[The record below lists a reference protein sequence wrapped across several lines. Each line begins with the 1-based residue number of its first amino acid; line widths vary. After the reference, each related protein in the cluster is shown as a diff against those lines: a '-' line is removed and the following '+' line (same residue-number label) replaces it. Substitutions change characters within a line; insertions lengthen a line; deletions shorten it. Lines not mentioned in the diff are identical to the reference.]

1 MNLDKL
7 IPMELKKQRIMT
19 TEILAE
25 QYGTYT
31 ERIRQNYLRNE
42 KRFVEG
48 KHYYKLVGDELRS
61 FKAEYL
67 NDTNLKFAKELLLWT
82 EKGAARHAKILDT
95 DEAWEVY
102 EELEE
107 TYFKV
112 KGNVQALNTSQL
124 SPELQMFN
132 KLFEAMAKQEL
143 ENNQIKEEIKETKE
157 SIQGIRDV
165 VAINSTDWKVDCKS
179 LVIKIAN
186 KLGGFNHIQDVYKEI
201 YSTLEKRM
209 GVQLNIRLTNKRRRM
224 ADEGICKSKRDKLN
238 YIDVIADDKKLIE
251 GYVAIT
257 KELAIKYGAA

>member
-1 MNLDKL
+1 MDKL
-7 IPMELKKQRIMT
+7 IPMELKKQRVMT

-25 QYGTYT
+25 QYGTHT

-107 TYFKV
+107 TYFKI
-112 KGNVQALNTSQL
+112 KENVQALNTSQL

-132 KLFEAMAKQEL
+132 KLFQAMAKQEL

-165 VAINSTDWKVDCKS
+165 VAINSTDWKADCKS

>member
-1 MNLDKL
+1 MDKL
-7 IPMELKKQRIMT
+7 TPMEFKNQRIMT

-48 KHYYKLVGDELRS
+48 KHYYKLIGDELRS

-107 TYFKV
+107 TYFRV
-112 KGNVQALNTSQL
+112 RENVQVLNTSQL

-132 KLFEAMAKQEL
+132 KMFQALANSEL
-143 ENNQIKEEIKETKE
+143 EQKRLKEEIKETKE
-157 SIQGIRDV
+157 EIQGIRDV
-165 VAINSTDWKVDCKS
+165 VALTPNAWRKDTTTLIN
-179 LVIKIAN
+179 KIAM
-186 KLGGFNHIQDVYKEI
+186 KLGGFEHIKDVREESYK
-201 YSTLEKRM
+201 L
-209 GVQLNIRLTNKRRRM
+209 LNDTYKVDVKRRLSNKQKNM
-224 ADEGICKSKRDKLN
+224 AFEGVSKYKINKLN
-238 YIDVIADDKKLIE
+238 PLDVIAEDEKLIN
-251 GYVAIT
+251 GYINIIS
-257 KELAIKYGAA
+257 KMAIKYGAV

>member
-1 MNLDKL
+1 MDKL

>member
-1 MNLDKL
+1 MDKL

-107 TYFKV
+107 TYFRVRMEQPK
-112 KGNVQALNTSQL
+112 L
-124 SPELQMFN
+124 SKELQAIFMLDG
-132 KLFEAMAKQEL
+132 KQQEL
-143 ENNQIKEEIKETKE
+143 EQEIIVVKDEVKDLKDNLPLLGVDCDEITSLIKKVCTRVTGYETPAYKDKSLRGRVYSDVYGQVKREFQVKSYKAIKRSQMDKAIEIITNYKAPTVLLDEIVQVNNQISFKEEI
-157 SIQGIRDV
+157 
-165 VAINSTDWKVDCKS
+165 
-179 LVIKIAN
+179 
-186 KLGGFNHIQDVYKEI
+186 
-201 YSTLEKRM
+201 
-209 GVQLNIRLTNKRRRM
+209 
-224 ADEGICKSKRDKLN
+224 
-238 YIDVIADDKKLIE
+238 
-251 GYVAIT
+251 
-257 KELAIKYGAA
+257 

>member
-1 MNLDKL
+1 MDKL

-48 KHYYKLVGDELRS
+48 KHYYKLIGDELRS

-107 TYFKV
+107 TYFRV
-112 KGNVQALNTSQL
+112 RENVQALNTSQL

-132 KLFEAMAKQEL
+132 KMFQALANSEL
-143 ENNQIKEEIKETKE
+143 EQKRLKEEIKETKE
-157 SIQGIRDV
+157 EIQGIRDV
-165 VAINSTDWKVDCKS
+165 VALTPNAWRKDTTTLIN
-179 LVIKIAN
+179 KIAM
-186 KLGGFNHIQDVYKEI
+186 KLGGFEHIKDVREESYK
-201 YSTLEKRM
+201 L
-209 GVQLNIRLTNKRRRM
+209 LNDTYKVDVKRRLSNRQKNM
-224 ADEGICKSKRDKLN
+224 AFEGVSKYKINKLN
-238 YIDVIADDKKLIE
+238 PLDVIAEDEKLIN
-251 GYVAIT
+251 GYINIIS
-257 KELAIKYGAA
+257 KMAIKYGAV